1 MRVFTLTLF
10 FVFCWLRP
18 NAQLSY
24 AVGSVTGDIQFP
36 AALNTASFPASLKQ
50 VKQKLVILDFFGTW
64 CVPCVRALPNLKAL
78 QEKFKEEVL
87 VLLVSAEDAQLLRN
101 FIKKQ
106 AGFNLVMLAD
116 SDSAITKKFHPPY
129 YPYSLVLNQES
140 RIVAIPS
147 QGQIT
152 ETAIREWISGP
163 AMLNTPGDT
172 GKAKNET
179 VPVMTNRE
187 TKKTPADFISPNPL
201 IQLSQ
206 DFLYAVKTGD
216 TTDTY
221 IQQLKNTSP
230 ARLEESLISDDEKN
244 AFWINLYNAYTQVF
258 LKQNPDQ
265 YKRRGRFFGNR
276 AIEIAGYRFSLDDIE
291 HGILRRSKIKWSLG
305 YLGKLFPG
313 KSEKLL
319 RVNKP
324 DYRIHFALNCG
335 AKSCPPVA
343 FYKPENIHQQLEL
356 ATRAYLSGEVHYDEA
371 ANQVSLP
378 AIMGWFRR
386 DFGGKKQ
393 MKLLLQ
399 RLSIIPA
406 GKNPRI
412 RFSKY
417 DWTLYLENYK

>member
-1 MRVFTLTLF
+1 MRVYILVILFVCKGLT
-10 FVFCWLRP
+10 P
-18 NAQLSY
+18 NAQLPY

-36 AALNTASFPASLKQ
+36 AALNTASFPASLMQ

-64 CVPCVRALPNLKAL
+64 CAPCVRALPNLKAL

-87 VLLVSAEDAQLLRN
+87 VLLVSAEDEQLLRN

-116 SDSAITKKFHPPY
+116 SDSAISKKFRPPY

-140 RIVAIPS
+140 RVVAIPS

-152 ETAIREWISGP
+152 EMAIRGWLEGHDIP
-163 AMLNTPGDT
+163 AAPGDT
-172 GKAKNET
+172 DMVKNES
-179 VPVMTNRE
+179 VSVMTNRE
-187 TKKTPADFISPNPL
+187 TNSEPAGFKTSNPL

-221 IQQLKNTSP
+221 IQQLKSISP
-230 ARLEESLISDDEKN
+230 ARLVESVHSDDEKK
-244 AFWINLYNAYTQVF
+244 AFWVNLYNAYTQVF

-313 KSEKLL
+313 KNEKLL

-356 ATRAYLSGEVHYDEA
+356 ATRAYLSGEVQYDEA
-371 ANQVSLP
+371 ANRVSLP

-386 DFGGKKQ
+386 DFGGKKK
-393 MKLLLQ
+393 MKILLQ
-399 RLSIIPA
+399 RLSIIPE
-406 GKNPRI
+406 GKDPRI